1 MRKCSLLCA
10 RDLFIVF
17 SCTQLFLNTTPA
29 WPIFDFFYHI
39 INTTGVYIVF
49 RMNYGL
55 VVLLQSVSVIARQ
68 WKGDYEGEV
77 VTDVLKEACKGIR
90 MNGNVACMTV
100 VASNLLHLLMFCY
113 CGKDKKLSKRFS
125 PIVML

>member
-1 MRKCSLLCA
+1 
-10 RDLFIVF
+10 
-17 SCTQLFLNTTPA
+17 
-29 WPIFDFFYHI
+29 
-39 INTTGVYIVF
+39 
-49 RMNYGL
+49 MNYGL

-68 WKGDYEGEV
+68 WKSDYEGEV

-90 MNGNVACMTV
+90 IGDAMNGSVARMTV